1 MCGLGKGSS
10 NENEELKKKPRERES
25 RIRMIQ
31 TEKQKAFVTHCRN
44 ECWKQRINQVV
55 EIESIMKSGKEG

>member
-1 MCGLGKGSS
+1 
-10 NENEELKKKPRERES
+10 
-25 RIRMIQ
+25 MIQ